1 MYHSI
6 FYFPLFYFKGMRP
19 DQSIPKVTVLLTD
32 GYSTDAR
39 FVAGSAKQ
47 LRDKGVNIFSVGVGH
62 YVNPKELNTIAT
74 DPDSTHVFRLN
85 SFNDLAGWVDKLS
98 AVSCDGK
105 CLIEGF
111 IHATIGH
118 ID

>member
-1 MYHSI
+1 
-6 FYFPLFYFKGMRP
+6 MRP
-19 DQSIPKVTVLLTD
+19 DLSIPKVTVLLTD
-32 GYSTDAR
+32 GYSNGR
-39 FVAGSAKQ
+39 SVAGPAKQ

-62 YVNPKELNTIAT
+62 NVNPSELDTIAT

-105 CLIEGF
+105 YRIEAF
-111 IHATIGH
+111 IHGTTGH

>member
-1 MYHSI
+1 
-6 FYFPLFYFKGMRP
+6 MRP

-32 GYSTDAR
+32 GYSTDGR
-39 FVAGSAKQ
+39 YVADSAKQ
-47 LRDKGVNIFSVGVGH
+47 LRDKGVNIFSVGVGR

-74 DPDSTHVFRLN
+74 DPDSTHVFRLS

-105 CLIEGF
+105 YHIESF
-111 IHATIGH
+111 VHVTIGH
-118 ID
+118 MD